1 MPTVYNPVIPTYVAL
16 GTATLSA
23 DASVT
28 FSTIPATYRDLVL
41 VVGAAAS
48 ANGNLS
54 IRLNGD
60 TGSNYSHVRMYAVSG
75 GSGSDSYTGARSE
88 NGSTTTGQGVTTIN
102 IMDYSATDRHKTILS
117 RLSWAGTSL
126 FAHANRWANT
136 GAVTSL
142 EVYNGD
148 TGNLT
153 GTVSLYGI
161 EA

>member
-1 MPTVYNPVIPTYVAL
+1 MATPTYVAL
-16 GTATLSA
+16 ATASVTA

-28 FSTIPATYRDLVL
+28 FSSIPASYRDLVL
-41 VVGAAAS
+41 VYGGSAS
-48 ANGNLS
+48 ATGNLS

-60 TGSNYSHVRMYAVSG
+60 TGSNYTHVRMYAVSG
-75 GSGSDSYTGARSE
+75 GYGSDSYTGSRAE
-88 NGSTTTGQGVTTIN
+88 NGSTSTGQGVVTIN
-102 IMDYSATDRHKTILS
+102 IMDYSATDKHKTILS
-117 RLSWAGTSL
+117 RLNWAGTNL

-136 GAVTSL
+136 SAVTSI

-153 GTVSLYGI
+153 GTLSLYGI